1 MKRRKKVQHSSQS
14 NKWMVT
20 FADLVTLILVFFILL
35 FSMSNIDNIKFKQLV
50 NSLGLSESNGVNASI
65 IEFESSSHPRE
76 KNNEKGVS
84 NKSAELNRILLQV
97 QQYLEKN
104 NLQEVITA
112 NRDKRGVVLVLQEQ
126 MLFETGEAE
135 ILKKGYPFLNEL
147 GELFT
152 TIPNQI
158 KIEGYTDNRPIK
170 TYRYP
175 SNWELSTARA
185 SSVIRYFTA
194 NYDLKSEQF
203 IAIGYGEAKPVVE
216 NTSEANMQKN
226 RRVEIIISD
235 PTNE

>member
-1 MKRRKKVQHSSQS
+1 MG
-14 NKWMVT
+14 
-20 FADLVTLILVFFILL
+20 A
-35 FSMSNIDNIKFKQLV
+35 
-50 NSLGLSESNGVNASI
+50 
-65 IEFESSSHPRE
+65 
-76 KNNEKGVS
+76 
-84 NKSAELNRILLQV
+84 
-97 QQYLEKN
+97 
-104 NLQEVITA
+104 
-112 NRDKRGVVLVLQEQ
+112 
-126 MLFETGEAE
+126 
-135 ILKKGYPFLNEL
+135 
-147 GELFT
+147 LFT

-185 SSVIRYFTA
+185 SSVIRYFIA
-194 NYDLKSEQF
+194 HYDLKSEQF